1 MAWVH
6 NWASGHSD
14 PEFKLVQQAISLPS
28 QPLPKSNGARVRPEE
43 LSRLAGFLAAKLKAG
58 LSLGQALYAL
68 SVESKNSRLVAALKG
83 TKASVDKGRPLGEAL
98 RDYPEVF
105 DEVTVATLGAG
116 ERSNRLPIELQRLS
130 AYLSTTAKIARGL
143 SGATTRPLVGFAAG
157 LLAVLVGLAVAAPSV
172 EPFLRGLP
180 EREWPIA
187 THLAIQVSHVARS
200 VLPVVLAVLALAYAI
215 FRLLVRGDKGQL
227 WRNGALLQ
235 APIIGSLWRD
245 KAVAHFTRTTGV
257 LVAAG
262 IPVPDAMESAA
273 MTAGNVA
280 VRGAVLLATDEVSKG
295 RDLPTALA
303 EVGLVS
309 RSEINTMRAAE
320 RRGTLGETL
329 MKDAEAA
336 DADLLRRINRVKNA
350 TQSAAILLLGL
361 LVACALLG
369 FVGPA
374 LAGH

>member
-1 MAWVH
+1 MH
-6 NWASGHSD
+6 NWHPGYTD
-14 PEFKLVQQAISLPS
+14 PGFKLVQQALSLPS
-28 QPLPKSNGARVRPEE
+28 QPLLKSNGVRVRPEE
-43 LSRLAGFLAAKLKAG
+43 LSRLAGLFAAKLKAG

-83 TKASVDKGRPLGEAL
+83 MKASVDKGRPLGEAL
-98 RDYPEVF
+98 HDYPEVF
-105 DEVTVATLGAG
+105 DEITVAMLGAG
-116 ERSNRLPIELQRLS
+116 EKSNRLPIELQRLS
-130 AYLSTTAKIARGL
+130 AYLGTTAKIARGL
-143 SGATTRPLVGFAAG
+143 SGATTRPLLGLGGG
-157 LLAVLVGLAVAAPSV
+157 LLAVLVGLAVASPSV

-180 EREWPIA
+180 EREWPVA

-200 VLPVVLAVLALAYAI
+200 ILPVVLAVVALAYAS
-215 FRLLVRGDKGQL
+215 FRLFVRGDKGQL
-227 WRNGALLQ
+227 WLNGVLLQ
-235 APIIGSLWRD
+235 APIIGSLWRA

-262 IPVPDAMESAA
+262 IPVHDAMESAA

-280 VRGAVLLATDEVSKG
+280 VRGAVLLAADKVSKG

-336 DADLLRRINRVKNA
+336 DADLLRRINRVKNVA
-350 TQSAAILLLGL
+350 QSATILLLGL
-361 LVACALLG
+361 LVAGALLG

>member
-1 MAWVH
+1 
-6 NWASGHSD
+6 
-14 PEFKLVQQAISLPS
+14 
-28 QPLPKSNGARVRPEE
+28 
-43 LSRLAGFLAAKLKAG
+43 LAAKLKAG
-58 LSLGQALYAL
+58 LSLGQGLYAL
-68 SVESKNSRLVAALKG
+68 SVEAKNPRLAAALKG
-83 TKASVDKGRPLGEAL
+83 TKASVDNGRPLGEAL

-105 DEVTVATLGAG
+105 DEITVAMLGAG

-130 AYLSTTAKIARGL
+130 GYLSTTAKIAHGL
-143 SGATTRPLVGFAAG
+143 SGATMRPLVGLGAG
-157 LLAVLVGLAVAAPSV
+157 LLMVLVGLAVAAPSV

-180 EREWPIA
+180 EREWPMA
-187 THLAIQVSHVARS
+187 THLAIRVSHGARL
-200 VLPVVLAVLALAYAI
+200 VLPVVLAVVAIAYAI
-215 FRLLVRGDKGQL
+215 FRLLVRGEKGQI
-227 WRNGALLQ
+227 WWNGVLLQ
-235 APIIGSLWRD
+235 APIIGSLWRA

-262 IPVPDAMESAA
+262 IPVSDAMESAA

-280 VRGAVLLATDEVSKG
+280 VRGAVLLAADKVSKG

-329 MKDAEAA
+329 MKDAEVA
-336 DADLLRRINRVKNA
+336 DADLLRRIRRVKNA
-350 TQSAAILLLGL
+350 AQLATILLLGL
-361 LVACALLG
+361 LVAGALLG
-369 FVGPA
+369 FVGPV

>member
-1 MAWVH
+1 MH
-6 NWASGHSD
+6 NWRPGYSDSGS
-14 PEFKLVQQAISLPS
+14 KLVQQAISLPS
-28 QPLPKSNGARVRPEE
+28 QPLLKSNGARVKPEE
-43 LSRLAGFLAAKLKAG
+43 LSRLAGLFAAKLKAG

-68 SVESKNSRLVAALKG
+68 SVESKNPRLVAALKG
-83 TKASVDKGRPLGEAL
+83 TKASVDEGRPLGEAL

-105 DEVTVATLGAG
+105 DEITVALLGAG
-116 ERSNRLPIELQRLS
+116 EKSNRLPIELQRLS
-130 AYLSTTAKIARGL
+130 AYLGTTAKIALGL
-143 SGATTRPLVGFAAG
+143 SGATTRPLVGFGAG
-157 LLAVLVGLAVAAPSV
+157 MLILLVGLALAAPRV

-180 EREWPIA
+180 EREWPVA

-200 VLPVVLAVLALAYAI
+200 ILPVVLAVVALAYAS
-215 FRLLVRGDKGQL
+215 FRLLVRGDKGLL
-227 WRNGALLQ
+227 WRNGVLLQ
-235 APIIGSLWRD
+235 APIIGSLWRA

-262 IPVPDAMESAA
+262 IPVLEAMESAA

-280 VRGAVLLATDEVSKG
+280 VRGAVLLAADKVSKG

-309 RSEINTMRAAE
+309 RSEITTMRAAE

-350 TQSAAILLLGL
+350 AQSATILLLGL
-361 LVACALLG
+361 LIAGALLG
-369 FVGPA
+369 FVGLA
-374 LAGH
+374 LASH

>member
-1 MAWVH
+1 MH
-6 NWASGHSD
+6 NGAPGHSD
-14 PEFKLVQQAISLPS
+14 SGIKLVQQAISLPT
-28 QPLPKSNGARVRPEE
+28 QPLCKSNGARVRPDE
-43 LSRLAGFLAAKLKAG
+43 LSRLASLLAAKLKAG
-58 LSLGQALYAL
+58 LSLGQGLYAL
-68 SVESKNSRLVAALKG
+68 SVEAKNPRLAAALKG
-83 TKASVDKGRPLGEAL
+83 TKASVDNGRPLGEAL

-105 DEVTVATLGAG
+105 DEITVAMLGAG

-130 AYLSTTAKIARGL
+130 GYLSTTAKIAHGL
-143 SGATTRPLVGFAAG
+143 SGATMRPLVGLGAG
-157 LLAVLVGLAVAAPSV
+157 LLMVLVGLAVAAPSV

-180 EREWPIA
+180 EREWPMA
-187 THLAIQVSHVARS
+187 THLAIRVSHGARL
-200 VLPVVLAVLALAYAI
+200 VLPVVLAVVAIAYAI
-215 FRLLVRGDKGQL
+215 FRLLVRGEKGQI
-227 WRNGALLQ
+227 WWNGVLLQ
-235 APIIGSLWRD
+235 APIIGSLWRA

-262 IPVPDAMESAA
+262 IPVSDAMESAA

-280 VRGAVLLATDEVSKG
+280 VRGAVLLAADKVSKG

-329 MKDAEAA
+329 MKDAEVA
-336 DADLLRRINRVKNA
+336 DADLLRRIRRVKNA
-350 TQSAAILLLGL
+350 AQLATILLLGL
-361 LVACALLG
+361 LVAGALLG
-369 FVGPA
+369 FVGPV

>member
-1 MAWVH
+1 VH
-6 NWASGHSD
+6 NWHPGYTD
-14 PEFKLVQQAISLPS
+14 PGFKLVQQALSLPS
-28 QPLPKSNGARVRPEE
+28 QPLLKSNGVRVRPEE
-43 LSRLAGFLAAKLKAG
+43 LSRLAGLFAAKLKAG

-83 TKASVDKGRPLGEAL
+83 MKASVDKGRPLGEAL
-98 RDYPEVF
+98 HDYPEVF
-105 DEVTVATLGAG
+105 DEITVAMLGAG
-116 ERSNRLPIELQRLS
+116 EKSNRLPIELQRLS
-130 AYLSTTAKIARGL
+130 AYLGTTAKIARGL
-143 SGATTRPLVGFAAG
+143 SGATTRPLLGLGGG
-157 LLAVLVGLAVAAPSV
+157 LLAVLVGLAVASPSV

-180 EREWPIA
+180 EREWPVA

-200 VLPVVLAVLALAYAI
+200 ILPVVLAVVALAYAS
-215 FRLLVRGDKGQL
+215 FRLFVRGDKGQL
-227 WRNGALLQ
+227 WLNGVLLQ
-235 APIIGSLWRD
+235 APIIGSLWRA

-262 IPVPDAMESAA
+262 IPVHDAMESAA

-280 VRGAVLLATDEVSKG
+280 VRGAVLLAADKVSKG

-336 DADLLRRINRVKNA
+336 DADLLRRINRVKNVA
-350 TQSAAILLLGL
+350 QSATILLLGL
-361 LVACALLG
+361 LVAGALLG

>member
-1 MAWVH
+1 
-6 NWASGHSD
+6 
-14 PEFKLVQQAISLPS
+14 LL
-28 QPLPKSNGARVRPEE
+28 KSNGVRVRPEE
-43 LSRLAGFLAAKLKAG
+43 LSRLAGLFAAKLKAG

-83 TKASVDKGRPLGEAL
+83 MKASVDKGRPLGEAL
-98 RDYPEVF
+98 HDYPEVF
-105 DEVTVATLGAG
+105 DEITVAMLGAG

-130 AYLSTTAKIARGL
+130 AYLNTTAKIARGL
-143 SGATTRPLVGFAAG
+143 SGATTRPLVGLGAG
-157 LLAVLVGLAVAAPSV
+157 LLTVLGGLAIASPSV

-180 EREWPIA
+180 EREWPVA

-200 VLPVVLAVLALAYAI
+200 ILPVVLAVVALAYAS
-215 FRLLVRGDKGQL
+215 FRLFVRGDKGQL
-227 WRNGALLQ
+227 WLNGVLLQ
-235 APIIGSLWRD
+235 APIIGSLWRA

-262 IPVPDAMESAA
+262 IPVHDAMESAA

-280 VRGAVLLATDEVSKG
+280 VRGAVLLAADKVSKG

-336 DADLLRRINRVKNA
+336 DADLLRRINRVKNVA
-350 TQSAAILLLGL
+350 QSATILLLGL
-361 LVACALLG
+361 LVAGALLG

>member
-1 MAWVH
+1 M
-6 NWASGHSD
+6 
-14 PEFKLVQQAISLPS
+14 QQAISLPS

-105 DEVTVATLGAG
+105 DEITVATLGAG

-180 EREWPIA
+180 EREWPMA
-187 THLAIQVSHVARS
+187 TQLAIQISRVARS

-235 APIIGSLWRD
+235 APIIGSLWRA

-280 VRGAVLLATDEVSKG
+280 VRGAVLLATDKVSKG